1 MQTPMDVQGD
11 LTENLEHVL
20 NSFDERHLS
29 SINEVRVTDPHSQ
42 TKDISER
49 SRWMQMYS
57 SYLITIQHTSREL
70 SQGGW

>member
-20 NSFDERHLS
+20 NSFGEGHLS

-42 TKDISER
+42 TKDIKEVTGCRCTAVIS
-49 SRWMQMYS
+49 
-57 SYLITIQHTSREL
+57 
-70 SQGGW
+70 